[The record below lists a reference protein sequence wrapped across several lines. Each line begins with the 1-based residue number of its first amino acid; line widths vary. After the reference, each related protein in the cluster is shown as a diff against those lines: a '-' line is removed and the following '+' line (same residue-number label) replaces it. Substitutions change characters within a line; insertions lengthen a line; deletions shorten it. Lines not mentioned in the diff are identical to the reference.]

1 MKNIAL
7 PLAFIIAASAGH
19 AMDLAELGNRLRTM
33 PSFNDSVSYEV
44 LLPSLSDPV
53 VYALSLESVAASAD
67 TLAPC
72 SYFIGWELPVPSGT
86 SEGFLAYFDGTH
98 YRMRDQ
104 RLQEYHYQWTPEVF
118 APAGD
123 ARRGVQSQA
132 QFSDILPQNIGQHFI
147 DMTSDTTYI
156 TKVIPD
162 TMVSGQ
168 KSIVVEGVRRTA
180 GFDAGEYEYV
190 FDATTLRPR
199 YIEFENNPG
208 QLSEQ
213 NIIVRYAGLSASGE
227 VNIDENSVIARRP
240 EAFGK
245 YRESTFSLESLPGRK
260 LPRISAPTSTGQRY
274 LHERGDAFA
283 APTLIVFAETSVGST
298 SDLVR
303 DIRAAVDVMPR
314 QIDVVWAF
322 LDHRTEDIERAVPD
336 IRPGEHILVGARGAA
351 RDCGVAKITPVL
363 IFTGTDGV
371 VRDYIVGYNQ
381 DMTSLVIQKATLT
394 SQQ

>member
-7 PLAFIIAASAGH
+7 PLAFIIASSA
-19 AMDLAELGNRLRTM
+19 AQALDLTELGNRLSSM
-33 PSFNDSVSYEV
+33 PMYSDAATYEV

-53 VYALSLESVAASAD
+53 VYSLSLESLATPVD

-86 SEGFLAYFDGTH
+86 SEGFSSYFAGTH

-104 RLQEYHYQWTPEVF
+104 RLQEYHYEWTPEVF
-118 APAGD
+118 APGGD
-123 ARRGVQSQA
+123 SRRGVQSQA
-132 QFSDILPQNIGQHFI
+132 QFSDILPQNIGRHLI
-147 DMTSDTTYI
+147 EMAADTTYI
-156 TKVIPD
+156 SKVTAD
-162 TMVSGQ
+162 TLISDE
-168 KSIVVEGVRRTA
+168 KAIVVEGVRRTA

-190 FDATTLRPR
+190 FDANTLRPR

-213 NIIVRYAGLSASGE
+213 NIIVRYAGRENEGE
-227 VNIDENSVIARRP
+227 IVIDENSVVGRRP

-245 YRESTFSLESLPGRK
+245 YRESTFSLESMPGRK
-260 LPRISAPTSTGQRY
+260 LPRISAPTLTGERY

-283 APTLIVFAETSVGST
+283 APTIIVFAETSVGST

-303 DIRAAVDVMPR
+303 DIRSAVDVMPR
-314 QIDVVWAF
+314 QVDVVWAF
-322 LDHRTEDIERAVPD
+322 LDHRTDDIEKAVPD
-336 IRPGEHILVGARGAA
+336 VRPGEHVLVGARGAA
-351 RDCGVAKITPVL
+351 RDCGVAQITPVV

-371 VRDYIVGYNQ
+371 VRDYVVGYNQ
-381 DMTSLVIQKATLT
+381 DMPSLVIQKATLT